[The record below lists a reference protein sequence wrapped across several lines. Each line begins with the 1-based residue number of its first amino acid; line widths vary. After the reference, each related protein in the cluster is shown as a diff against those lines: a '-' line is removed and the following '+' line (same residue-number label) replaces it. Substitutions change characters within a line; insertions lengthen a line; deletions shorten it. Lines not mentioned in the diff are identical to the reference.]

1 MQKSVMSYS
10 NPQIELQQMASNQMI
25 EQGNKKT
32 LEMQEENSRLV
43 KMLKDNRKW
52 DIYLVQKENTR
63 LLETVKAL
71 EKKESVSPVSG
82 DPENLRQKLI
92 YFDRI
97 VRQLEQERSE
107 LIVRATMAEEQL
119 KSMTELV
126 QRKSSDRPTRTPL
139 VNKPNFM

>member
-1 MQKSVMSYS
+1 M
-10 NPQIELQQMASNQMI
+10 
-25 EQGNKKT
+25 
-32 LEMQEENSRLV
+32 
-43 KMLKDNRKW
+43 
-52 DIYLVQKENTR
+52 
-63 LLETVKAL
+63 ETVKTL

-126 QRKSSDRPTRTPL
+126 QRKSTDRPHRTPIL
-139 VNKPNFM
+139 THKPNFI